1 MIALFD
7 NVFRLVAAIAFWK
20 VARWLAGSRLSSW
33 LVRLSAYSF
42 LLFCSHTLVIRALG
56 PLEKRLVGVMGDPYW
71 PAFFLVQ
78 PVVALA
84 LAVMTGKGLS
94 LVFPHPLRV
103 LQRGRP
109 TNERRPT
116 ERKSQRRKS
125 S

>member
-56 PLEKRLVGVMGDPYW
+56 PLEKSIVGVMGDPYW

-84 LAVMTGKGLS
+84 IAVMNGKGLA
-94 LVFPHPLRV
+94 LVFAN
-103 LQRGRP
+103 QIGRAHVGTP
-109 TNERRPT
+109 VT
-116 ERKSQRRKS
+116 
-125 S
+125 